1 MKSANVLL
9 DNDGNV
15 KLSDFGI
22 SMQTNK
28 LKENQ
33 NMKGVFGTYGY
44 MSPEA
49 ADPKKP
55 MCKSSDIYSLG
66 CIMIEMITGR
76 VPFSDLEA
84 DPPCVLRKIA
94 KGAIKPKLDEVR
106 RRVECA
112 EEKFVAG
119 AELLLMLQ
127 QMLEFEPALR
137 PSAADLLACPYV
149 LHSGDR
155 VDDWSSSRAGP
166 LLLPHWSSSQPK
178 AHSDTHAK
186 LRVVVLHACPLAIAS
201 GDSVKPLL
209 WRERGIDDMRE
220 SMLSSLSCTHIGIT
234 LGVYPASSQEFVKAL
249 RSSPDILVV
258 SGQDVFTE
266 DHETPSETFGVVVED
281 ENGAAQSLC
290 LDSARAQFALEFP
303 KVCVVLG
310 KESRPAANFLLRCG
324 APCVICVCSGGG
336 PPITPQNSRYVTCT
350 IVSELIKMSED
361 DTVKCS
367 RRFICSL
374 YLTLQFRFSSVLR
387 GQLSSPSINSATLVT
402 TTCNCATRCVI

>member
-49 ADPKKP
+49 ADPKRP
-55 MCKSSDIYSLG
+55 MCKGSDIYSLG
-66 CIMIEMITGR
+66 CIMIEMITGK

-94 KGAIKPKLDEVR
+94 KGTLKPMLDGVR

-112 EEKFVAG
+112 EENFAAG
-119 AELLLMLQ
+119 TELLLMLQ
-127 QMLEFEPALR
+127 QMLEHDHTLR
-137 PSAADLLACPYV
+137 PTAADLLVCPYV

-155 VDDWSSSRAGP
+155 TEERAGSASANS
-166 LLLPHWSSSQPK
+166 LLVPHWSSHHTK
-178 AHSDTHAK
+178 AQLDTRGK
-186 LRVVVLHACPLAIAS
+186 LRVVVLHACPLAIAN
-201 GDSVKPLL
+201 GECIRPLL

-220 SMLSSLSCTHIGIT
+220 SMLSSLSSTHIGIT
-234 LGVYPASSQEFVKAL
+234 LAVYPASSQEFVKSL
-249 RSSPDILVV
+249 RSSPSPDVLVI
-258 SGQDVFTE
+258 SGQDVLTE
-266 DHETPSETFGVVVED
+266 DYETPSESFGVVVED
-281 ENGAAQSLC
+281 ENGAAQSLD
-290 LDSARAQFALEFP
+290 LESARAQHALEFP

-310 KESRPAANFLLRCG
+310 KESRPAAIFLRQCG
-324 APCVICVCSGGG
+324 APCVICVYSGGG

-350 IVSELIKMSED
+350 IVAELIKMSAE
-361 DTVKCS
+361 DTVC
-367 RRFICSL
+367 F
-374 YLTLQFRFSSVLR
+374 FSFCVSVLIVFVC
-387 GQLSSPSINSATLVT
+387 LFLLLLLLINVL
-402 TTCNCATRCVI
+402 CCVF

>member
-15 KLSDFGI
+15 KISDFGI

-44 MSPEA
+44 ISPEA

-55 MCKSSDIYSLG
+55 LCKASDIYSLG

-76 VPFSDLEA
+76 VPFSELDA

-94 KGAIKPKLDEVR
+94 KGTLKPKLDHVR
-106 RRVECA
+106 QRLECA
-112 EEKFVAG
+112 EEKFVAA
-119 AELLLMLQ
+119 AELLTMLQ
-127 QMLEFEPALR
+127 QMLDHDPALR
-137 PSAADLLACPYV
+137 PSASDLLACPYV

-155 VDDWSSSRAGP
+155 VDDRGSSGAGNA
-166 LLLPHWSSSQPK
+166 LLIPHWSSHHAK
-178 AHSDTHAK
+178 THSDNRAK
-186 LRVVVLHACPLAIAS
+186 LRVAVLHACPLAIAD

-220 SMLSSLSCTHIGIT
+220 SMVSSLSSTHIGIS
-234 LGVYPASSQEFVKAL
+234 LGVFPASSQEFVRAL
-249 RSSPDILVV
+249 RSSPDVLVV
-258 SGQDVFTE
+258 SGQDVITE

-281 ENGAAQSLC
+281 ENGAAQSLD
-290 LDSARAQFALEFP
+290 LESARAQSTLEFP

-324 APCVICVCSGGG
+324 APCVICVSSGGG

-350 IVSELIKMSED
+350 IVSELIKMHDD
-361 DTVKCS
+361 DTV
-367 RRFICSL
+367 
-374 YLTLQFRFSSVLR
+374 
-387 GQLSSPSINSATLVT
+387 
-402 TTCNCATRCVI
+402 CV

>member
-49 ADPKKP
+49 ADPKKEI
-55 MCKSSDIYSLG
+55 CKASDIYSLG

-76 VPFSDLEA
+76 VPFSDIDA
-84 DPPCVLRKIA
+84 DPACVLRKVA
-94 KGAIKPKLDEVR
+94 KGVLKPKLDEVR

-112 EEKFVAG
+112 EEKFAAG
-119 AELLLMLQ
+119 ADLLLMLQ
-127 QMLEFEPALR
+127 RMLENDPNLR
-137 PSAADLLACPYV
+137 PSAAELLNSPYV
-149 LHSGDR
+149 LQSGDR
-155 VDDWSSSRAGP
+155 IEERSFSASGTSLLMSNWSSNV
-166 LLLPHWSSSQPK
+166 PK
-178 AHSDTHAK
+178 PPQTPAK
-186 LRVVVLHACPLAIAS
+186 LRVIVLHACPLVIAS
-201 GDSVKPLL
+201 CDSVKPLL

-220 SMLSSLSCTHIGIT
+220 SMLSSLSSTHIGIS
-234 LGVYPASSQEFVKAL
+234 LGVHPASSQEFIKAL
-249 RSSPDILVV
+249 RLAPDVLVI

-281 ENGAAQSLC
+281 ENGAAESLD
-290 LDSARAQFALEFP
+290 LESTLAQFALEFP

-310 KESRPAANFLLRCG
+310 KESRSAANFLLRCG
-324 APCVICVCSGGG
+324 APCVVRVCSGGG

-350 IVSELIKMSED
+350 IVSELIKMNED
-361 DTVKCS
+361 DTV
-367 RRFICSL
+367 
-374 YLTLQFRFSSVLR
+374 YLFCFHVPQTIR
-387 GQLSSPSINSATLVT
+387 
-402 TTCNCATRCVI
+402 

>member
-1 MKSANVLL
+1 MHQGHFITKNVFSLSRTDMKSANVLL

-28 LKENQ
+28 FKENQ

-49 ADPKKP
+49 ADPKKAI
-55 MCKSSDIYSLG
+55 CKGSDVYSLG

-84 DPPCVLRKIA
+84 DPPCVLRKVA
-94 KGAIKPKLDEVR
+94 KGALKPNLDQVR

-127 QMLEFEPALR
+127 QMLEYDPTSR
-137 PSAADLLACPYV
+137 PTASELLTCPYV

-155 VDDWSSSRAGP
+155 LDERSLSAISNP
-166 LLLPHWSSSQPK
+166 LLIPHWSSHHTK
-178 AHSDTHAK
+178 AQSDPHVK
-186 LRVVVLHACPLAIAS
+186 LRVVVLHACPLAIVD
-201 GDSVKPLL
+201 GDMVKPLL
-209 WRERGIDDMRE
+209 WRERGFDDMRE
-220 SMLSSLSCTHIGIT
+220 SMFSSLSSTHIGIA

-249 RSSPDILVV
+249 RTSPDVLVV

-266 DHETPSETFGVVVED
+266 DHEKPSETFGLVVED
-281 ENGAAQSLC
+281 ENGAAQSLD
-290 LDSARAQFALEFP
+290 LQSAHTQNALEFP

-310 KESRPAANFLLRCG
+310 KESRPAAKFLLQCG
-324 APCVICVCSGGG
+324 APCVICVCSGDG

-361 DTVKCS
+361 DTVC
-367 RRFICSL
+367 FHI
-374 YLTLQFRFSSVLR
+374 F
-387 GQLSSPSINSATLVT
+387 
-402 TTCNCATRCVI
+402 

>member
-49 ADPKKP
+49 ADPKRPVYK
-55 MCKSSDIYSLG
+55 CSDVYSLG
-66 CIMIEMITGR
+66 CIMIEMITGK

-94 KGAIKPKLDEVR
+94 KGTLKPRLDEVR
-106 RRVECA
+106 CRVECA
-112 EEKFVAG
+112 EENFVAG
-119 AELLLMLQ
+119 TELLIMLQ
-127 QMLEFEPALR
+127 QMLEYDHTLR
-137 PSAADLLACPYV
+137 PTAADLLVCPYV

-155 VDDWSSSRAGP
+155 TEERAGSAAANS
-166 LLLPHWSSSQPK
+166 LLVHHWSSHHTK
-178 AHSDTHAK
+178 APLDTRAK
-186 LRVVVLHACPLAIAS
+186 LRVVVLHACPLAIANE
-201 GDSVKPLL
+201 DCVRPLL

-220 SMLSSLSCTHIGIT
+220 SMLSSLSSTHIGIT
-234 LGVYPASSQEFVKAL
+234 LAVYPASSQEFVKSL
-249 RSSPDILVV
+249 RSSVSPDVLVV
-258 SGQDVFTE
+258 SGQDVLTE
-266 DHETPSETFGVVVED
+266 DHETPSESFGVVVED
-281 ENGAAQSLC
+281 ENGAAQSLD
-290 LDSARAQFALEFP
+290 LESARDQQVLEFP

-324 APCVICVCSGGG
+324 APCVVCVCSGGG

-350 IVSELIKMSED
+350 IVSELIKMSAE
-361 DTVKCS
+361 DTVCFRVLSVCS
-367 RRFICSL
+367 SIFFI
-374 YLTLQFRFSSVLR
+374 
-387 GQLSSPSINSATLVT
+387 SILCGS
-402 TTCNCATRCVI
+402 